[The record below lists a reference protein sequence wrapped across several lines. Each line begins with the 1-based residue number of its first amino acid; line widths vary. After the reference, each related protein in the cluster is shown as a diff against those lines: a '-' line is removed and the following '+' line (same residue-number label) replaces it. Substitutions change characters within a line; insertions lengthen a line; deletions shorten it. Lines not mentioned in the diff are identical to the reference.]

1 MIFVFVNLHCLFL
14 RREYVGLTI
23 IYFRKI
29 ISENVDFTIFCH
41 SRQKFPLLEIV
52 KYIQHK
58 VGFIFILIIFI
69 FKVSNSNSF
78 TISIFISNSFTISI
92 FISKSSSLT
101 IFIGNS
107 FISIVSIVI
116 LLKVNQCEKKDVA
129 DMETDENENE
139 NEGLGEEKCLGSPS
153 ISGSNTNSN
162 KYHSFCTFSILLNK
176 NTKPK
181 YEHGQVGAAHRGG
194 GFA

>member
-1 MIFVFVNLHCLFL
+1 M
-14 RREYVGLTI
+14 
-23 IYFRKI
+23 
-29 ISENVDFTIFCH
+29 DFTIFCH

-69 FKVSNSNSF
+69 LKVSKSNSF
-78 TISIFISNSFTISI
+78 TISIFN
-92 FISKSSSLT
+92 SKSSSLS

-129 DMETDENENE
+129 DMDTDENENE

-162 KYHSFCTFSILLNK
+162 KYQSFCTFSILLNK

-181 YEHGQVGAAHRGG
+181 YEYGQVGAAHRGG

>member
-1 MIFVFVNLHCLFL
+1 M
-14 RREYVGLTI
+14 
-23 IYFRKI
+23 
-29 ISENVDFTIFCH
+29 
-41 SRQKFPLLEIV
+41 
-52 KYIQHK
+52 
-58 VGFIFILIIFI
+58 
-69 FKVSNSNSF
+69 
-78 TISIFISNSFTISI
+78 

-139 NEGLGEEKCLGSPS
+139 GLGEEKCLGSPS

-162 KYHSFCTFSILLNK
+162 KYQYFCTLSILLNK
-176 NTKPK
+176 NTKPQ
-181 YEHGQVGAAHRGG
+181 YENGQVGAAHRGG